1 MSAKMFLYLVN
12 CPSEKWTNWV
22 AFLND
27 LMKFNPRV
35 ILSNVHQIRIKADD
49 NNDREVASIFN
60 ILFQKMKEKF
70 ELKHDLVSLL
80 TSSLKTLQED
90 DTLYKLFKE
99 TVKNEERNYFASS
112 QEEWIREFGNRI
124 SFDKRKYFH
133 WLWHLSQQKIAIFWT
148 HWSQN
153 AHFT

>member
-1 MSAKMFLYLVN
+1 MFLYLVN

-27 LMKFNPRV
+27 LMKFNPRI

-60 ILFQKMKEKF
+60 ILFQKMKGKF

-124 SFDKRKYFH
+124 SFDKIKYLH
-133 WLWHLSQQKIAIFWT
+133 R
-148 HWSQN
+148 
-153 AHFT
+153 